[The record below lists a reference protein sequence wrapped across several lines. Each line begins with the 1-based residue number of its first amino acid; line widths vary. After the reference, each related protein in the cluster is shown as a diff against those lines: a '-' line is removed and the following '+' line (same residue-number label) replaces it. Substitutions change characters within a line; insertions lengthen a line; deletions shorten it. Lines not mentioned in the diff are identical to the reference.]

1 MTRRSMFAAPFV
13 VLALILALS
22 ACGSVSDLEP
32 APGKTLPQKPALA
45 PRPLTAEELLTL
57 PPFARPQRVDE
68 LGKRGQQRTADRFDL
83 PPPDGTAAAEATPE
97 PASSSTTGP
106 DNVSDPK

>member
-1 MTRRSMFAAPFV
+1 MTRRLMFG
-13 VLALILALS
+13 LTALILALS

-45 PRPLTAEELLTL
+45 PRPLTAEDLLTL

-68 LGKRGQQRTADRFDL
+68 LGKRGQPREADRFDL
-83 PPPDGTAAAEATPE
+83 PPPDGTAAAEETAK
-97 PASSSTTGP
+97 PASSSVTGP
-106 DNVSDPK
+106 DNAGDPK